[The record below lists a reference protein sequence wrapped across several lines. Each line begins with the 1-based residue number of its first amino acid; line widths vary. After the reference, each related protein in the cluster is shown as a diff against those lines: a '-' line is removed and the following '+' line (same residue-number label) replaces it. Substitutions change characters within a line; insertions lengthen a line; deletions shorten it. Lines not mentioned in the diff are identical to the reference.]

1 MGSSKKKTT
10 QKSETSHRMAPYM
23 SAGIQDAVGR
33 ARKLA
38 DRPYEAY
45 SGQRIADLS
54 QNEQMGVGM
63 ARDNVGAWEGD
74 FGAARS
80 QLEGIR
86 SITDQGALDAYMNPY
101 MDKVVAPSLRR
112 KNEAFEAERS
122 DRRATQGM
130 RNAFGGRTQMWDN
143 KFEQDFQESQDEF
156 MGAAYGAAFDKATG
170 LFDSEQDRRIRTAA
184 AYQGLGEGAQQQRRQ
199 DLRDLMSS
207 GLTERTRDQADMDF
221 KFLQFLEE
229 RDWDVNNLSTLVSTL
244 SSVPQEWDQK
254 SSSETTEKTSDSP
267 MKTLAG
273 VASMAVGAMM
283 TGGMSALG
291 QGLVN
296 NWMNPAGGGD
306 GQNG

>member
-1 MGSSKKKTT
+1 MGKSKKKTE
-10 QKSETSHRMAPYM
+10 QKSSTSHRMAPYM

-45 SGQRIADLS
+45 QGQRIADLS

-74 FGAARS
+74 FASARS
-80 QLEGIR
+80 RLDSIG
-86 SITDQGALDAYMNPY
+86 SITDAGALDAYMNPY
-101 MDKVVAPSLRR
+101 MDKVVAPTLRR
-112 KNEAFEAERS
+112 KNEAFEAERA
-122 DRRATQGM
+122 DRRASQGM
-130 RNAFGGRTQMWDN
+130 RGAFGGRTQMWDN
-143 KFEQDFQESQDEF
+143 KFGQDFQESQDEF
-156 MGAAYGAAFDKATG
+156 MGSAYGAAFDRATG
-170 LFDSEQDRRIRTAA
+170 LFGEEQDRRMRTAA
-184 AYQGLGEGAQQQRRQ
+184 AYQGLGEGAQNQRRQ

-207 GLTERTRDQADMDF
+207 GLVERTRDQADQDF

-244 SSVPQEWDQK
+244 QSVPQEWDQTSESK
-254 SSSETTEKTSDSP
+254 TTETTSQSP

-291 QGLVN
+291 SGL
-296 NWMNPAGGGD
+296 MSGGMGMLGGGGQD
-306 GQNG
+306 G